1 MPPPGDLVQIV
12 GVGALQRIII
22 PSSFV
27 ATIDTKKPKTTADF
41 HIGKGGWIVQ
51 AKANIRASSTEFA
64 DVQLILSATTDTIIE
79 DRAKASVYNIG
90 YATVVAMLGFRV
102 SSTALVHLELSLQG
116 KLAENSADIE
126 GIVITAIRQDD
137 LTVLAL

>member
-1 MPPPGDLVQIV
+1 MAGDIVKLV
-12 GVGALQRIII
+12 GVGSLQRIII

-27 ATIDTKKPKTTADF
+27 ATIDTKIPKTTADF

-51 AKANIRASSTEFA
+51 AKANIRASSPDFA
-64 DVQLILSATTDTIIE
+64 DVQLVLRATTDTIIE
-79 DRAKASVYNIG
+79 DRAKASAYKIG

-102 SSTALVHLELSLQG
+102 SSSALIELELSLQG
-116 KLAENSADIE
+116 PLAEKSAEIG